1 MLLAEDVLLLLT
13 DDQTGKFVGR
23 YPDLV
28 VSGALLSDLALAGN
42 VRVTESGESVR
53 KNRVVTVP
61 DAPWPVDPLLAEALE
76 MIGRKERRFT
86 SNVVDKISYALKPP
100 KAVYERL
107 AQAEMLS
114 RVAHRALGLIPL
126 TRWVSLDARH
136 ENALLAQL
144 DEVFLFDA
152 EPDPH
157 TAALAALLAASGA
170 LVTALD
176 RGRKLDRAKLKRRGK
191 HFLSQY
197 WPAQSTERSIQNR
210 DAAAAG

>member
-13 DDQTGKFVGR
+13 DDETGKFIGP

-28 VSGALLSDLALAGN
+28 VSGGLLSDLALAGN

-61 DAPWPVDPLLAEALE
+61 DAPWPVDPLLAETLE
-76 MIGRKERRFT
+76 VIGRKDRRFT
-86 SNVVDKISYALKPP
+86 STVVDQISYAIKPP

-107 AQAEMLS
+107 ARAEMLS

-126 TRWVSLDARH
+126 TRWVSLDDRH
-136 ENALLAQL
+136 ENELRAQL

-157 TAALAALLAASGA
+157 TAALAALLTASGA
-170 LVTALD
+170 LVPALD

-191 HFLSQY
+191 DFLGQY
-197 WPAQSTERSIQNR
+197 WAAQSTERSLQNR
-210 DAAAAG
+210 DAAAIG

>member
-13 DDQTGKFVGR
+13 DDETGKFVGR

-61 DAPWPVDPLLAEALE
+61 DAPCPVDPLLAEALE
-76 MIGRKERRFT
+76 VIGRKEHRFT
-86 SNVVDKISYALKPP
+86 SNVVDQISYVLKPP

-107 AQAEMLS
+107 TRAELLS
-114 RVAHRALGLIPL
+114 RVAHRALGLIPF
-126 TRWVSLDARH
+126 TRWVSLDDRH
-136 ENALLAQL
+136 ENELRARL

-152 EPDPH
+152 DP
-157 TAALAALLAASGA
+157 TRAPPRWRPCSPRPVRWCPPSIADAS
-170 LVTALD
+170 
-176 RGRKLDRAKLKRRGK
+176 
-191 HFLSQY
+191 
-197 WPAQSTERSIQNR
+197 SIGPR
-210 DAAAAG
+210 